1 MAPILIGNP
10 QRKAGVRAGCSVF
23 LQCGDSRR
31 PHALKHPERKGIA
44 HFQLRKKNQRLRLVT
59 RHRNQIIHGLFMPC
73 RQGDK
78 LMHGGSIRSNQAA
91 QFLGRHHIPVRAL
104 HQLEQRQRVLPLR
117 SACSQLTSRWTH
129 RVPPC
134 RNPRRHQHS
143 QQQRLLRRASH
154 TPPHSPGTC
163 GFLNHHS
170 VYYPAIIL
178 LQFLTRKQKRP
189 QQNRILSEIVCIL
202 VELVYTCRAML
213 TIKKL
218 TKAHAGR
225 TLFFETEL
233 VVNWGERIALVGPN
247 GAGKSTLFRM
257 IRGDDTPDEGQIVM
271 DDYAV
276 VGYLQQE
283 AGDPTDRTVLEIAMS
298 VTPEMGDAI
307 RTLRE
312 CDAKGDNSSDEY
324 AQAMDTFIS
333 HDGYQIEPKAKRI
346 LKGLAFKDEDF
357 HRPAREMSGGWV
369 MRAHMAQLL
378 VAEPDLLM
386 LDEPTNHLDLMSL
399 LWFQRYLMNYP
410 GAIFMISH
418 DRDFMDSLVE
428 TVYDIENGELVRYT
442 GNYTRFL
449 ELKEQRYEQVLAAWR
464 NQQREIAHIEAFVE
478 RFRSV
483 ASKASQ
489 VQSRIKQL
497 EKMRRIE
504 KPRQTRRVFK
514 FIFPQPP
521 RSMQKVLEL
530 EKVGQSYG
538 SKRIYKNLDLLIERG
553 DRIVLVGPNGAGKS
567 TLLKILAGVLPIDE
581 GQRVLGTTTRIGY
594 FSQMRSENL
603 TPNYTVLEEIM
614 KADPELR
621 EEEARAVLGSFM
633 FRKLDCEKRVEVLS
647 GGEKS
652 RLSLVKF
659 LVNPPNL
666 LLMDEPTTHLD
677 LMSVEALSQALKRYE
692 GTLVFISHD
701 VHFIRSL
708 AEKTLH
714 IAHGTV
720 TPYAGGYDYYLEKSG
735 LLDNPDAMDQ

>member
-1 MAPILIGNP
+1 MIEHYARICKHISHSFQASAAKSNTAD
-10 QRKAGVRAGCSVF
+10 RKR
-23 LQCGDSRR
+23 LQFS
-31 PHALKHPERKGIA
+31 
-44 HFQLRKKNQRLRLVT
+44 
-59 RHRNQIIHGLFMPC
+59 
-73 RQGDK
+73 
-78 LMHGGSIRSNQAA
+78 
-91 QFLGRHHIPVRAL
+91 
-104 HQLEQRQRVLPLR
+104 
-117 SACSQLTSRWTH
+117 
-129 RVPPC
+129 
-134 RNPRRHQHS
+134 
-143 QQQRLLRRASH
+143 
-154 TPPHSPGTC
+154 
-163 GFLNHHS
+163 GFS
-170 VYYPAIIL
+170 VYSP
-178 LQFLTRKQKRP
+178 R
-189 QQNRILSEIVCIL
+189 
-202 VELVYTCRAML
+202 ML

-225 TLFFETEL
+225 TLFYETEL
-233 VVNWGERIALVGPN
+233 IVNWGERIALVGPN

-257 IRGDDTPDEGQIVM
+257 ILGEDSPDEGQILM
-271 DDYAV
+271 DDYGV
-276 VGYLQQE
+276 VGYLPQE
-283 AGDPTDRTVLEIAMS
+283 AGDPSDRTVLEIAMS
-298 VTPEMGDAI
+298 ITPEMGHAI
-307 RTLRE
+307 RTLQE
-312 CDAKGDNSSDEY
+312 CEKKGDNSSDAY
-324 AQAMDTFIS
+324 AEAMDVFIS

-369 MRAHMAQLL
+369 MRAHLAQLL

-428 TVYDIENGELVRYT
+428 TVYDIENAELVRYS

-449 ELKEQRYEQVLAAWR
+449 ELKEQRYELQLAAWR
-464 NQQREIAHIEAFVE
+464 NQQREIAHFESFIE

-483 ASKASQ
+483 ASKAAQ

-497 EKMRRIE
+497 EKMRRLE
-504 KPRQTRRVFK
+504 KPKQGRKLFK

-521 RSMQKVLEL
+521 RSMQKVMEL

-538 SKRIYKNLDLLIERG
+538 EKRIYRNLDLLIERG

-567 TLLKILAGVLPIDE
+567 TLLKILAGVVPIDE
-581 GQRVLGTTTRIGY
+581 GTRTLGTTTRIGY

-603 TPNYTVLEEIM
+603 TPNFTVLEEIM
-614 KADPELR
+614 NANPELR
-621 EEEARAVLGSFM
+621 EEEARGILGSFL
-633 FRKLDCEKRVEVLS
+633 FRRLDVEKRVEVLS

-677 LMSVEALSQALKRYE
+677 LMSVEALSQALKNYE

-701 VHFIRSL
+701 VHFIRAL

-714 IAHGTV
+714 INQGVV

-735 LLDNPDAMDQ
+735 IMDDATAMDV